1 MDDGLCSSYAVRRYS
16 KTRSI
21 FALTC
26 TCTTVTLHSGTAAS
40 TASYSYSKLAPGD
53 NSSDR
58 ALPCPSRSDGGFS
71 CGPCLLC
78 MHDMSLVPKDFHSIL
93 SHLSCSSAPAVSQL
107 LLRPCNAFSRQML
120 LTAMEDIYM
129 GNCLSWR
136 VIFFMK
142 QEGFE
147 PLLKFY

>member
-107 LLRPCNAFSRQML
+107 LLRPCIRQANV
-120 LTAMEDIYM
+120 TDSDGWRIYM

-147 PLLKFY
+147 PLLEFY